1 MRQSIK
7 ATPFM
12 RRFSAVRSSGLRM
25 QVLFGLAWTVCV
37 AGSTLLALAAADYTW
52 ELPFHL
58 RATGLCIAVALTLLV
73 GIAGSVLAV
82 RRWNRS
88 RTARDLEHHFPQL
101 GQRVRTV
108 VQFSRHAREELLCEG
123 IRPEL
128 VAALEEETDQCARPL
143 DVRAIVPRLRT
154 AYAALLAL
162 IPVALILGAYW
173 LDWQWRMAIQRAM
186 LSNRPYTTL
195 AVAPGDM
202 VVNQG
207 EGITLSAVFRGRAP
221 LRVTLRTRN
230 VDEPGAPWQQEELG
244 VDRVGSRSPDDR
256 QLEYAVALHELTV
269 PFDYQF
275 VAGTIAGD
283 VHHILIRH
291 ALALK
296 TFEAAMTAPAYT
308 GLQPKI
314 VPGGNLDV
322 IEGSDIRFRLVFD
335 RDVSDA
341 YLLVSDPP
349 LVAVPPTDS
358 ASALR
363 VPLEPTPDGWV
374 ARLPCRDTKVYSIVA
389 TAREGAEL
397 PKNEYHIRV
406 RKDQAPLVHFE
417 DPPEA
422 WEVNPIAE
430 VPMRVRINDD
440 FGLRKAGIVFQI
452 DGGDEQVLLSSEYDI
467 HVEPDANG
475 QIHLTTHAAL
485 AEMLYLEKFPVKEDS
500 AVTYYAFVEDNH
512 PDTPHR
518 VESDLRF
525 IEIRPFRR
533 FFQPGGT

>member
-1 MRQSIK
+1 M
-7 ATPFM
+7 
-12 RRFSAVRSSGLRM
+12 
-25 QVLFGLAWTVCV
+25 
-37 AGSTLLALAAADYTW
+37 LLALAAADYTW
-52 ELPFHL
+52 ELPFRF

-88 RTARDLEHHFPQL
+88 RTARDLEYHFPQL

-108 VQFSRHAREELLCEG
+108 VQFSRHAREVLLCEG

-128 VAALEEETDQCARPL
+128 VAALEEETDHCARPL
-143 DVRAIVPRLRT
+143 DVGAIVPRLRT
-154 AYAALLAL
+154 AYAAILAL

-195 AVAPGDM
+195 AVTPGDT

-207 EGITLSAVFRGRAP
+207 EGITLSAVFHGRAP

-230 VDEPGAPWQQEELG
+230 VDKPGAPWQQEELG

-296 TFEAAMTAPAYT
+296 TFEAALTAPAYT

-335 RDVSDA
+335 RDVKDA
-341 YLLVSDPP
+341 YLLVSDPQ
-349 LVAVPPTDS
+349 LVAVPQTDS
-358 ASALR
+358 ASPLR
-363 VPLEPTPDGWV
+363 VPLEPTSDGWV

-397 PKNEYHIRV
+397 PKNEYRIRV

-430 VPMRVRINDD
+430 VPMRVRVNDD

-452 DGGDEQVLLSSEYDI
+452 DGGDEQVLLTSEYDVR
-467 HVEPDANG
+467 VEPDANG

-485 AEMLYLEKFPVKEDS
+485 ADMLYLEKFPVKEDS

-512 PDTPHR
+512 PETPHR

-533 FFQPGGT
+533 FFKPGGT